1 MEANMDKNIYKGNRK
16 VLSFTTLAF
25 FITFVVWFNM
35 APFIS
40 TLKETFN
47 LTNDQVAILGIANLA
62 LTIPARVLIG
72 MLVDKFGPKKVF
84 SNLLMILSIPC
95 FAFALSD
102 SFIQLMI
109 SRMFLAI
116 IGAGFVVGIRL
127 VSEWFPSKQVGLAE
141 GIYGGWGN
149 FGSAAAAIIL
159 PTLAVIFGGDNGWR
173 IAIAL
178 TGLIALGYGFIFKRI
193 VSDTPE
199 GIEYKRPKKS
209 GALEIT
215 SHKDMVGLII
225 MTIPV
230 YGILGFLTYR
240 LGWQLNFI
248 SDGIAFTVLGVL
260 LFFLLLN
267 VYKIWDV
274 NKETLKNGV
283 PEKEKYA
290 FKQVAILDFSYFCT
304 FGSELAVV
312 SMLPFFFEQTFTLS
326 IAQAGLIASSF
337 AFMNLMSRPGG
348 GWLSDKFGRKKTLN
362 ILMLGLALGYIGM
375 SQIESGWPIGLAI
388 AITMCCSFFVQA
400 GEGAV
405 YAMVPLVKKR
415 VTGQVSGMVGAYGNI
430 GGTVF
435 LTIFSFVSPRFFF
448 VTIAC
453 AAVICFFCTLFLR
466 EPDME
471 AIQEQTFEKDKKS
484 NTKVSTNIM

>member
-1 MEANMDKNIYKGNRK
+1 MENNIYKGNRK
-16 VLSFTTLAF
+16 VLGFTTLAF

-47 LTNDQVAILGIANLA
+47 LTNDQIAILGIANLA

-84 SNLLMILSIPC
+84 SSLLMILSIPC

-149 FGSAAAAIIL
+149 FGSAAAAMTL
-159 PTLAVIFGGDNGWR
+159 PTLAIIFGGDNGWR
-173 IAIAL
+173 IAIGL
-178 TGLIALGYGFIFKRI
+178 TGLIALSYGFIFSRI
-193 VSDTPE
+193 VNDTPD
-199 GIEYKRPKKS
+199 GVVYQRPKKS

-215 SHKDMVGLII
+215 SYKDMIGLII
-225 MTIPV
+225 MTVPV

-248 SDGIAFTVLGVL
+248 SDWVAYLVIATLT
-260 LFFLLLN
+260 FFFAFN

-274 NKETLKNGV
+274 NKESLKNGV
-283 PEKEKYA
+283 PDKEKYS

-312 SMLPFFFEQTFTLS
+312 SMLPLFFEQTFTLS

-348 GWLSDKFGRKKTLN
+348 GWLSDKFGRKRTLN
-362 ILMLGLALGYIGM
+362 ILMLGLALGYVGM
-375 SQIESGWPIGLAI
+375 SLIGSSWPIWTAI
-388 AITMCCSFFVQA
+388 MITMCCSFFVQA

-415 VTGQVSGMVGAYGNI
+415 VTGQISGMVGAYGNI
-430 GGTVF
+430 GGTTF
-435 LTIFSFVSPRFFF
+435 LTIFSFVSPRAFFI
-448 VTIAC
+448 TIAC
-453 AAVICFFCTLFLR
+453 AAVTCFFCTLFLK
-466 EPDME
+466 EPDMV
-471 AIQEQTFEKDKKS
+471 AFEKQKFQDNSQEGSEKES
-484 NTKVSTNIM
+484 KVQVI

>member
-1 MEANMDKNIYKGNRK
+1 MEKNLYRGNK
-16 VLSFTTLAF
+16 KILGLTTLAF

-35 APFIS
+35 APLMS
-40 TLKETFN
+40 TLKNTFN
-47 LTNDQVAILGIANLA
+47 LTNDEIAILGVANLA

-72 MLVDKFGPKKVF
+72 MLVDKFGPRKVY
-84 SNLLMILSIPC
+84 SGLLILLSIPC
-95 FAFALSD
+95 FAFALST

-127 VSEWFPSKQVGLAE
+127 VSEWFPPKQVGLAE

-149 FGSAAAAIIL
+149 FGSAAAAMIL
-159 PTLAVIFGGDNGWR
+159 PTLAVVFGGEHGWR

-178 TGLIALGYGFIFKRI
+178 TGLIALVYGFIFRRVVK
-193 VSDTPE
+193 DTPE
-199 GIEYKRPKKS
+199 GVEFKRPKKS
-209 GALEIT
+209 GALEVT
-215 SHKDMVGLII
+215 SYKDMVGLMI
-225 MTIPV
+225 MTLPV

-248 SDGIAFTVLGVL
+248 SDGVAFCVLAAL
-260 LFFLLLN
+260 ACFLAFN
-267 VYKIWDV
+267 MYKIWDV
-274 NKETLKNGV
+274 NKETLRNGV
-283 PEKEKYA
+283 PEKEKYS

-312 SMLPFFFEQTFTLS
+312 SMLPLFFEQTFTLS

-337 AFMNLMSRPGG
+337 AFMNLVSRPGG
-348 GWLSDKFGRKKTLN
+348 GWLSDKFGRKKTLS

-375 SQIESGWPIGLAI
+375 SMIGSTWPIWVAI
-388 AITMCCSFFVQA
+388 IITMCCSFFVQA

-415 VTGQVSGMVGAYGNI
+415 VTGQISGMVGAYGNI
-430 GGTVF
+430 GGTTF
-435 LTIFSFVSPRFFF
+435 LTIFSFVSPRAFFI
-448 VTIAC
+448 TIAS
-453 AAVICFFCTLFLR
+453 AAVVCFFCTLFLK

-471 AIQEQTFEKDKKS
+471 SIVEQTFEKDNVKEPVEGGKGVVIS
-484 NTKVSTNIM
+484 